1 MHNYCAPALQIRG
14 LGMILATEFTENKS
28 PNDPFPVEW
37 GKYYKH
43 YYVFLFVITSTTIKN
58 KPKVNLNV
66 VLKVKVCVMLDDIF
80 SGVGT
85 IFGEECQKRGMLVR
99 FAGDAVMMSPTLIMT
114 PEEVDEVRSTIHST
128 TRVLS
133 DNPLSL

>member
-1 MHNYCAPALQIRG
+1 
-14 LGMILATEFTENKS
+14 
-28 PNDPFPVEW
+28 
-37 GKYYKH
+37 
-43 YYVFLFVITSTTIKN
+43 
-58 KPKVNLNV
+58 
-66 VLKVKVCVMLDDIF
+66 
-80 SGVGT
+80 
-85 IFGEECQKRGMLVR
+85 MLVR

>member
-1 MHNYCAPALQIRG
+1 
-14 LGMILATEFTENKS
+14 MIFFQVSVPSLERSA
-28 PNDPFPVEW
+28 
-37 GKYYKH
+37 
-43 YYVFLFVITSTTIKN
+43 
-58 KPKVNLNV
+58 
-66 VLKVKVCVMLDDIF
+66 
-80 SGVGT
+80 
-85 IFGEECQKRGMLVR
+85 RGMLVR